1 MLTSQSL
8 QPGEKL
14 TKYAQDIKDLCQ
26 RLQLDQQHMVSFFIK
41 GLPKKYSTMLAPLQ
55 PETINSALQKL
66 SLFLVESGPDD
77 YDNSLFPIPSQK
89 EQKPSGQAEGVQQAL
104 IKILDI
110 REKETEELKKKLEKL
125 ENRIDSNKPRQV
137 KAIKM
142 GTPGHQGYFQ
152 PPPMPAMFPPS
163 CQLCGGGDHLAPTC
177 PSLYSKVNTPQ

>member
-1 MLTSQSL
+1 M
-8 QPGEKL
+8 
-14 TKYAQDIKDLCQ
+14 
-26 RLQLDQQHMVSFFIK
+26 
-41 GLPKKYSTMLAPLQ
+41 
-55 PETINSALQKL
+55 
-66 SLFLVESGPDD
+66 
-77 YDNSLFPIPSQK
+77 
-89 EQKPSGQAEGVQQAL
+89 
-104 IKILDI
+104 KILDI

-163 CQLCGGGDHLAPTC
+163 CQLCGCGDHLAPTC